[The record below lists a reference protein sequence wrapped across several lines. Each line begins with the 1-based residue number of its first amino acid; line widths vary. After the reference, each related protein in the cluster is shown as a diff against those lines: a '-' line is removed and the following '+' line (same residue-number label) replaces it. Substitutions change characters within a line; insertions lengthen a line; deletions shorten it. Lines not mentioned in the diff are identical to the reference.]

1 MISTIEINNQQ
12 IEVDFS
18 KPIDLSIT
26 MRPAEDCVRAWYVD
40 PIKIEPVVG
49 DGFIGDV
56 SQGGSVN
63 FRNIF
68 FNPHGNGTHTECV
81 GHISKETYNVLDC
94 LQEHFML
101 AQVISV
107 SPRGVDEDLIM
118 LKEQFEGKIQK
129 GVNAI
134 VIRTLPNPI
143 SKKTK
148 NYSATNPSY
157 IDVEGTKYL
166 RNEGI
171 DHLLIDLPSVDREE
185 DEGALLSHHAFWEYP
200 ENTQKHRT
208 ITELIY
214 VPGDVVDGIY
224 LLNLQTA
231 AFENDATPSR
241 PILFPIAI

>member
-1 MISTIEINNQQ
+1 MTSTIQINNQQ
-12 IEVDFS
+12 IEADLS

-26 MRPAEDCVRAWYVD
+26 MRPAEDCVRAWYVE

-56 SQGGSVN
+56 NQGGAVN

-81 GHISKETYNVLDC
+81 GHISKETYNILDC
-94 LQEHFML
+94 LQENFML
-101 AQVISV
+101 AQVISI
-107 SPRGVDEDLIM
+107 SPEETNGDLVM
-118 LKEQFEGKIQK
+118 YKEQFEGKLK
-129 GVNAI
+129 NGVTAI
-134 VIRTLPNPI
+134 VIRTLPNPQ
-143 SKKTK
+143 SKKST

-157 IDVEGTKYL
+157 LDVEATKYL
-166 RNEGI
+166 RDNGI
-171 DHLLIDLPSVDREE
+171 NHLLIDLPSVDREE

-214 VPGDVVDGIY
+214 VPDEVVDGVY

-241 PILFPIAI
+241 PVLFSIVI